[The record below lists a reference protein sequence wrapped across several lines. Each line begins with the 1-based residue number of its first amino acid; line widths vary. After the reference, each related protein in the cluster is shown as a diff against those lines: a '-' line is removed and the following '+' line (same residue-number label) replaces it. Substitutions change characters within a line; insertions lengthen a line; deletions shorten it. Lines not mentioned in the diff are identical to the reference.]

1 MTTPPVYSRA
11 GDFVNLNEAIQTP
24 FPDTLYGMAEALLAR
39 MEVCFLGRGLTL
51 PERKIIYMSPIV
63 QDCEQAAVV
72 FSGWVPTPVWD
83 GTIMCDAFRWLA
95 NFSCLVT
102 RCTPAVP
109 TKNGGTPSVAKQRE
123 AAQISSADAEAMLCV
138 VSTVGE
144 IGPELQ
150 VITHAPQGGL
160 QTVELILNLPAAG
173 AV

>member
-1 MTTPPVYSRA
+1 MTTPVYQRA
-11 GDFVNLNEAIQTP
+11 GDFVDQQEAIQTP

-51 PERKIIYMSPIV
+51 PSRKIIYMSPIV

-72 FSGWVPTPVWD
+72 FSGWTPTPVWD

-102 RCTPAVP
+102 RCTPALP
-109 TKNGGTPSVAKQRE
+109 GKNGTTPAVAKMND
-123 AAQISSADAEAMLCV
+123 AARLSSADAEAMLCV
-138 VSTVGE
+138 VATLGE
-144 IGPELQ
+144 LGPELQ

-160 QTVELILNLPAAG
+160 QTVELLLNLPAAG